1 MGTTQ
6 GFQWNEEKADA
17 NWQDHVS
24 PLVKPFGGFETRW
37 RSEHLDDR
45 EDYGQER
52 IHIIAMCD
60 GVVLN
65 VTYTEGDDDIRL
77 ISARRA
83 ERYEQDHYYRENAG

>member
-1 MGTTQ
+1 MGYHPRLSVD
-6 GFQWNEEKADA
+6 EEKAAA

-65 VTYTEGDDDIRL
+65 VTYTERDDDIRL
-77 ISARRA
+77 ISGTRGRTI
-83 ERYEQDHYYRENAG
+83 